1 MITDEQIKAFTDNY
15 MKDNPACSDM
25 VAYGAKAIRNM
36 MTAEIETILMECAMR
51 SKEEIQSNG
60 FRRTSIDVS
69 TFVELFKQHGYEPDY
84 PF

>member
-15 MKDNPACSDM
+15 MKDNPVCSDM

-36 MTAEIETILMECAMR
+36 MTAEIETILMACV
-51 SKEEIQSNG
+51 IQSNAG
-60 FRRTSIDVS
+60 KIDVS